1 MGSTL
6 ATLRGADFSDEVFL
20 RELDGNGVVSDN
32 DGGGDVPLP
41 DLAPLCFTSD
51 AISSS
56 DEESPLIPA
65 FDASG
70 LAEPGDRRMGGRAPD
85 AEPGAGRMGGRAPDA
100 EPGAGDEPLPLPGA
114 VDLGSEGETAAK
126 ASSVAELAPLPV
138 ADIRAELDL
147 VLASGLGGSELRRAE
162 LAPVTRLDLV
172 LASELRRAEL
182 APLPLPVASGT
193 SGLGGSES
201 EDLFS
206 GLTAPA
212 GSATGTAV
220 LSSGFSSRLAF
231 TF

>member
-1 MGSTL
+1 
-6 ATLRGADFSDEVFL
+6 
-20 RELDGNGVVSDN
+20 
-32 DGGGDVPLP
+32 
-41 DLAPLCFTSD
+41 
-51 AISSS
+51 
-56 DEESPLIPA
+56 
-65 FDASG
+65 
-70 LAEPGDRRMGGRAPD
+70 
-85 AEPGAGRMGGRAPDA
+85 MGGRAPDA

-182 APLPLPVASGT
+182 APLLDLAPGGLSELRRAELAPLLDLVLASELRRAELAPLLDLVLASGLGGPELAPLLDLVLASELRRAELAPLPLPVASGT